1 MTGFNLVIVLVIYAV
16 LSTAQMYKKSLLL
29 KLAAVTY
36 MFAVASVVY
45 FSFET
50 YKGWA
55 TVDKPTKGELISVYI
70 VDPRGKNPG
79 AIYFW
84 VVGKEEL
91 DLLEKLYT
99 YVPDGEQHPRAH
111 SLPYSKRVADKFREA
126 QEALEGGMIVT
137 LESMESLGRGEPS
150 AAKPGKKKGDEKD
163 GSGGDTDDYDVPHFK
178 IEDPS
183 QRLEKQP

>member
-1 MTGFNLVIVLVIYAV
+1 MTGFNLVIALIIFAI
-16 LSTAQMYKKSLLL
+16 LSTAQFYTKALWMRLLT
-29 KLAAVTY
+29 ATY
-36 MFAVASVVY
+36 IFVIASVVY

-55 TVDKPTKGELISVYI
+55 TADRPTKGQLISVYI

-84 VVGKEEL
+84 VMSRQEL

-99 YVPDGEQHPRAH
+99 YVPGEQAMPRAH
-111 SLPYSKRVADKFREA
+111 SLPYSKRAADKFREA
-126 QEALEGGMIVT
+126 QQALEDGMMVT
-137 LESMESLGRGEPS
+137 LENMERVEGSGEPS
-150 AAKPGKKKGDEKD
+150 KAKPGDKKGDEKD
-163 GSGGDTDDYDVPHFK
+163 GSGGDVDNYDVPHLK

-183 QRLEKQP
+183 QKLEK